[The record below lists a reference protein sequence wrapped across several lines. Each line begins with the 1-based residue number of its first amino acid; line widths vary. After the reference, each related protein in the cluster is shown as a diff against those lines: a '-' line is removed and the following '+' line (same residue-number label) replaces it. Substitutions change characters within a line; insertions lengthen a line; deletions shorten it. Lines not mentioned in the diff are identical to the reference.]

1 MEEEGKKM
9 SEETN
14 MTEIVQF
21 KAEDASV
28 YERKNSEA
36 LAKNN
41 AVNMKDIWSDD
52 VSEFESDLA
61 QDLLRIIVEQE
72 KPLTICLNGKWGTG
86 KTFFLTRLV
95 ETYKESGGTALYY
108 NAWQDDFLDDPLVS
122 IIAQLGKMSIAE
134 KAFDNVKAVAKP
146 LLAGM
151 GWGLVWGLTKKVA
164 GQVVKN
170 KLGLDVSDLSIT
182 DADAINGRDALDV
195 YMEMDASRTE
205 LRKAIS
211 NFARKT
217 WEARR
222 KPLLFV
228 IDELDRCRP
237 TFAIEVLE
245 RVKHLFSVD
254 HLVFIMGTDKSQLSE
269 SIRSVYG
276 TIDVQD
282 YLNRF
287 FDLELHLSEVPC
299 NVFVDRLWERIGY
312 ERLVPSKSSQIWKE
326 FLEMFKDIAYTS
338 RLSLRQVEQC
348 VRLLPFVWS
357 QLNRQKTDLEMCCQP
372 LLAAGL
378 ILKVVDNELFH
389 DFLRCDAPIHRIL
402 NVLFKGRGNSWESKH
417 SELFVRILYGVFHEF
432 EGHKHDI
439 HELVYALTSRGRV
452 GLGDIA
458 IKNAKGELPAF
469 MGEWPEDSIK
479 KFYHDVQG
487 LLIHKDKVELGIKNP
502 SLTLNVL
509 RCALMLA

>member
-1 MEEEGKKM
+1 M
-9 SEETN
+9 SDKTEIS
-14 MTEIVQF
+14 EIVQY
-21 KAEDASV
+21 KSEDAS
-28 YERKNSEA
+28 EFRRASEILPNGKSA
-36 LAKNN
+36 MQTN
-41 AVNMKDIWSDD
+41 VWGDD
-52 VSEFESDLA
+52 VSELESDLA

-72 KPLTICLNGKWGTG
+72 RPLTICLNGKWGTG

-95 ETYKESGGTALYY
+95 ETYNGSGGKALYY

-122 IIAQLGKMSIAE
+122 IIAQLGKKSIAE
-134 KAFDNVKAVAKP
+134 KAFDDIKTVARP

-170 KLGLDVSDLSIT
+170 KLGFDVSDLSIT

-195 YMEMDASRTE
+195 YMDMDASRTE
-205 LRKAIS
+205 LRRAIS
-211 NFARKT
+211 NFARKN
-217 WEARR
+217 WEACH

-228 IDELDRCRP
+228 VDELDRCRP

-276 TIDVQD
+276 SIDVQD

-299 NVFVDRLWERIGY
+299 DVFVDRLWERIGY
-312 ERLVPSKSSQIWKE
+312 ESLMPSKSSQIWKE
-326 FLEMFKDIAYTS
+326 FLEMFKDIAQSS

-357 QLNRQKTDLEMCCQP
+357 QLNRQKSDLERCCQP
-372 LLAAGL
+372 LLVAGV

-389 DFLRCDAPIHRIL
+389 DFLCCDAPIHRIL
-402 NVLFKGRGNSWESKH
+402 NVLFKGRGTSWGSRH
-417 SELFVRILYGVFHEF
+417 SEFVARIFYGAFHEF
-432 EGHKHDI
+432 EGHRHDI
-439 HELVYALTSRGRV
+439 HEFVYALNSRGRV
-452 GLGDIA
+452 GRGDIA

-469 MGEWPEDSIK
+469 MNEWPEDSIK
-479 KFYHDVQG
+479 KFYHDVQE
-487 LLIHKDKVELGIKNP
+487 LLVHKNKVDLGIKDP
-502 SLTLNVL
+502 SLTLHVL
-509 RCALMLA
+509 RYALMLT